1 MNQDVNKDVKRA
13 KELGPADAQEPRSSD
28 NSIGI
33 DDIGLE
39 SGLPVDD
46 AVRLDEIK
54 PDPEKLSPRP

>member
-1 MNQDVNKDVKRA
+1 MNQDVKRA
-13 KELGPADAQEPRSSD
+13 KELGPADGREPRSRD

-39 SGLPVDD
+39 SGLPADE

-54 PDPEKLSPRP
+54 PDPDKPKPRS